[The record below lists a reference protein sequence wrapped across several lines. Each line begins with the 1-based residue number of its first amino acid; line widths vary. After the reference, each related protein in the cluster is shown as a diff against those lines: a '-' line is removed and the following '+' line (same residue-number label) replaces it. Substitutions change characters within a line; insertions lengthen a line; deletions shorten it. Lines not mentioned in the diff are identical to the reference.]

1 MKDSGITWK
10 DAALDEYL
18 ANPAKKIPGNR
29 MTYLG
34 VRKPEDRRDVI
45 AYIEAESKK

>member
-1 MKDSGITWK
+1 V
-10 DAALDEYL
+10 
-18 ANPAKKIPGNR
+18 PGNR

-34 VRKPEDRRDVI
+34 VKKPNDRRDVI